1 MRVLLFFC
9 FFFYSWRKLL
19 PSMTFRLRL
28 TPPIF
33 FYCSFPWANHGR
45 THRARKLFFVV
56 VVFVIVTTVIV
67 VILAQFQ
74 SDLNTLVY
82 IHNKHSAASQPASQ
96 LDMLMASP
104 RLAWG
109 SLFPFIHYLILYAFT
124 LLLTDPFHRKLF
136 IFTTAC
142 CCSVHKE
149 IIISKERKKNK

>member
-33 FYCSFPWANHGR
+33 FYCSFPCANHGR

-56 VVFVIVTTVIV
+56 VVFVVVTTVIL
-67 VILAQFQ
+67 VILAHFQ

-82 IHNKHSAASQPASQ
+82 IHNKHSAASQPARYADGIAQASLRIIIPIHPLSYIVRIYIITNGSISSQ
-96 LDMLMASP
+96 VVYFYHCM
-104 RLAWG
+104 
-109 SLFPFIHYLILYAFT
+109 
-124 LLLTDPFHRKLF
+124 LLL
-136 IFTTAC
+136 
-142 CCSVHKE
+142 S
-149 IIISKERKKNK
+149 S